1 MSKVK
6 TGNKVKVH
14 YIGTLNDG
22 TEFDNSK
29 KREKELEFI
38 IGESTMIPGFEQGI
52 VGMEVGE
59 SKTINIP
66 SKLAYGDIKTE
77 AKIKVGREE
86 FPPDF
91 KLVIDEVIQGKTK
104 SGKPALAKIIAVNE
118 KEVSL
123 DMNHPL
129 AGKDINFEVELLEIV
144 K

>member
-38 IGESTMIPGFEQGI
+38 VGESTMIPGFEQGI

-59 SKTINIP
+59 SKTISIP
-66 SKLAYGDIKTE
+66 SKLAYGDRKTE

-91 KLVIDEVIQGKTK
+91 KLIIDEVIQGKTK
-104 SGKPALAKIIAVNE
+104 SGRPALAKIIGVNE